1 MINTFDR
8 LAVIRVAEVMNT
20 DIVFVRDT
28 DTMHSAAQRIHANCI
43 SGAPVIDRH
52 GHCVGVLGISDFTTP
67 TLRGDREP
75 NEVWGDFVRTHMTS
89 PAVSIAPTASLV
101 DASRLM
107 CTKHVHRLPVVDESG
122 HLAGMISSLDVV
134 GSLVAEANS
143 RAMAEV

>member
-1 MINTFDR
+1 
-8 LAVIRVAEVMNT
+8 
-20 DIVFVRDT
+20 
-28 DTMHSAAQRIHANCI
+28 
-43 SGAPVIDRH
+43 
-52 GHCVGVLGISDFTTP
+52 
-67 TLRGDREP
+67 
-75 NEVWGDFVRTHMTS
+75 MTS

-122 HLAGMISSLDVV
+122 HLVGMISSLDVV